1 MTHRYCVEALNRTL
15 QDITRN
21 KNLFG
26 GKTILFSGDWR
37 QIGPVTKGS
46 SSPTDTVDVAFISS
60 HLWNH
65 VQRLRLTIS
74 QRDKE
79 DPQYADFV
87 QRVGENKI
95 PLSEVNEQPMM
106 PLNNHCLPN
115 TDDHFQLQFTTDFNA
130 LINFVYPNIN
140 EDSKQWNDRAI
151 LATTNHTVDCS
162 NKDIASRT
170 SGQFVS
176 FLSSISLIS
185 DESNSNT
192 AFADPQHLNQFNVTG
207 VPPHDLKL
215 KSNTLAMLVRNINF
229 SEGLV
234 NGQKCILHAISPN
247 SRVIQAELLTEESP
261 HPIVFIPRINFTAQV
276 GRKGISFSR
285 VQYPLRAAYSMSIN
299 KSQGQSLSKV
309 GLDLIKIFSI

>member
-1 MTHRYCVEALNRTL
+1 MFKLPMDENLRVFVTSVQIPNEPTSYIRCSDLNVWDELPMTHRYCVEALNRTL

-87 QRVGENKI
+87 QRVEENKI

-115 TDDHFQLQFTTDFNA
+115 TEMITFNC
-130 LINFVYPNIN
+130 NSPP
-140 EDSKQWNDRAI
+140 I
-151 LATTNHTVDCS
+151 LTPS
-162 NKDIASRT
+162 
-170 SGQFVS
+170 
-176 FLSSISLIS
+176 
-185 DESNSNT
+185 
-192 AFADPQHLNQFNVTG
+192 
-207 VPPHDLKL
+207 
-215 KSNTLAMLVRNINF
+215 
-229 SEGLV
+229 
-234 NGQKCILHAISPN
+234 
-247 SRVIQAELLTEESP
+247 
-261 HPIVFIPRINFTAQV
+261 
-276 GRKGISFSR
+276 
-285 VQYPLRAAYSMSIN
+285 
-299 KSQGQSLSKV
+299 
-309 GLDLIKIFSI
+309 